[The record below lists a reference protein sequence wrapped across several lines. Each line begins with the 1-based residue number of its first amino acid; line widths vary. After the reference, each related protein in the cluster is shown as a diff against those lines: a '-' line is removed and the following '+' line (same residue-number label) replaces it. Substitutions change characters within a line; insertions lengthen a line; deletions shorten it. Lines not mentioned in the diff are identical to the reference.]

1 MKVTPDKDKKGRP
14 RVFTELKEKE
24 IVNLR
29 AKIGLLSVEPSAH
42 NIAGVVCA
50 YMDAD
55 ICNLLTSDIVTR
67 GMDFLNLL
75 YKKYDPKILQSFNFA
90 GELGNA
96 PPKTLSIPH
105 SKGSSDEQTQ
115 T

>member
-24 IVNLR
+24 IINLR

-55 ICNLLTSDIVTR
+55 ICNLLTHDIVMR
-67 GMDFLNLL
+67 GMEFLNLL

-90 GELGNA
+90 GELGEGPPGSLLA
-96 PPKTLSIPH
+96 PNEGGQPSTGKV
-105 SKGSSDEQTQ
+105 K
-115 T
+115 